1 MNARTKQMTRLER
14 VERMLPGYRVIAGPF
29 NITTTDIPLRR
40 EELRQ
45 CRAAKEGQLAAGV
58 DARVLLLKDG
68 AWVLRDGQGWK
79 VTESGSRAEG
89 VISLAKERELARN
102 RDLGGIKIRNGKGAA
117 R

>member
-14 VERMLPGYRVIAGPF
+14 VEQLLPGYKVIAGPF
-29 NITTTDIPLRR
+29 NLTTTDVVLRR
-40 EELRQ
+40 EEIRQ
-45 CRAAKEGQLAAGV
+45 CREAKEGQLRAGV

-79 VTESGSRAEG
+79 VMTGGASSDG
-89 VISLAKERELARN
+89 VRSLAKERELARN
-102 RDLGGIKIRNGKGAA
+102 RDLKIGLRNTKSGGA